1 MISKF
6 YLPIIKSKQGEFDA
20 LSILNPDVKGL
31 VMPLVEVAKME
42 FDNAENAKPK
52 TIEKHLENICK
63 RISTKWGRSNA
74 FIDTYLVNDTL
85 PDGKNCIEYMYE
97 RFAQQGAG
105 IPSLVIQFLTPDN
118 ILAACNEA
126 MKKYNLPEA
135 AIRLTV
141 ADMVSLDLLE
151 ELKILLQKI
160 VKDSK
165 NCHLVLDLNGADFSN
180 TSDFSDTLVDL
191 FRDFPFFQEWKSV
204 TVCGGSFP
212 KTNLL
217 KQGVNEI
224 PRGEWALYNQLVEKL
239 KNKDFERQINYG
251 DYGIVAPGHFEYDPL
266 KMDRSANIRYT
277 HNNSWYV
284 VKGKSLKLEGH
295 AQYFDLAKNIVTESG
310 YFFGENF
317 SAGDLHLKKCSD
329 GQTTS
334 GNPTV
339 WNKIGFNHHFTKVLK
354 DLNASYF
361 AA

>member
-6 YLPIIKSKQGEFDA
+6 YMPIVKSKQGEFDA
-20 LSILNPDVKGL
+20 LSLLNPDVKGL
-31 VMPLVEVAKME
+31 VMPLVEIAKLE

-74 FIDTYLVNDTL
+74 FIDTQLVNDTL

-97 RFAQQGAG
+97 RFAQGAG
-105 IPSLVIQFLTPDN
+105 IPSLVVQFLTPEN
-118 ILAACNEA
+118 IISAIKGTME
-126 MKKYNLPEA
+126 KYNLPEA
-135 AIRLTV
+135 AIRMTI
-141 ADMVSLDLLE
+141 ADIVSPDLLE
-151 ELKILLQKI
+151 KTQILLQKI
-160 VKDSK
+160 GKEPAS
-165 NCHLVLDLNGADFSN
+165 CHLILDLNGADFSN
-180 TSDFSDTLVDL
+180 TADFSDTLLDH
-191 FRDFPFFQEWKSV
+191 FRDFPFFQAWKSV

-217 KQGVNEI
+217 KQGVNDV

-239 KNKDFERQINYG
+239 GNQDFVRHINYG

-277 HNNSWYV
+277 HNNNWYV
-284 VKGKSLKLEGH
+284 IKGKSLKIEGH

-310 YFFGENF
+310 CFLGENF

-329 GQTTS
+329 AQTTS

-354 DLNASYF
+354 DLSASYL